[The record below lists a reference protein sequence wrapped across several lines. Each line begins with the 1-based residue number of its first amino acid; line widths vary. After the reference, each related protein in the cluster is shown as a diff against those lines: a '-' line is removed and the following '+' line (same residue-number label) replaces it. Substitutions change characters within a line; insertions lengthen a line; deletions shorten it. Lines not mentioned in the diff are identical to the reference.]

1 MTSLF
6 EQLGNGKSLSSGIS
20 SRPVEVD
27 TEKISQMQFTRSLL
41 QHLDQVYGKMI
52 ANEMFQEQ
60 NVDEYEV
67 VEVTGTPRHSYY
79 SPGHSAVTESA

>member
-6 EQLGNGKSLSSGIS
+6 EQLGSGMSLSSELP

-52 ANEMFQEQ
+52 AKEMFQEQ
-60 NVDEYEV
+60 HVDEYEV
-67 VEVTGTPRHSYY
+67 VEITGTPRHSYY

>member
-6 EQLGNGKSLSSGIS
+6 EQLGNGMSLSSGIS

-67 VEVTGTPRHSYY
+67 VEVTGTQRHSYY